1 MLDRQYAIEQQ
12 YTLLRP
18 PDEFTM
24 GWRSDREI
32 GLQFDK
38 NISQ

>member
-12 YTLLRP
+12 NALLRP

-24 GWRSDREI
+24 SWRSDREI
-32 GLQFDK
+32 GLQFGK